1 MAVPGIREYPFI
13 VAASGEEK
21 CPLVRGQ
28 KELPPW
34 SAGLRDSHPAQRIMG
49 KVFTRLFE
57 KATPGS
63 ACGAG
68 NRERG

>member
-13 VAASGEEK
+13 VAASGEAK
-21 CPLVRGQ
+21 CPLVRGR
-28 KELPPW
+28 KELLPW
-34 SAGLRDSHPAQRIMG
+34 SALRISHPAQKTME
-49 KVFTRLFE
+49 KVFSRLFE